1 MLAGGV
7 DLLPYTIKDNQSVA
21 NFLKTAV
28 HIRFQLSSKTHDG
41 DRLPIQAETTTTG
54 LFLW

>member
-7 DLLPYTIKDNQSVA
+7 DLFPYTIKDNQTVA

-28 HIRFQLSSKTHDG
+28 HVRFQLSSKTHDG